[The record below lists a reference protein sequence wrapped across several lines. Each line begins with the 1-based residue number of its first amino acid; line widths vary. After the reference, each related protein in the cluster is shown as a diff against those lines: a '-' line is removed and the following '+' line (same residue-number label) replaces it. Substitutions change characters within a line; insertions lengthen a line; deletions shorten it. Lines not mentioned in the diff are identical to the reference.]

1 MVHLS
6 FTIPSTTS
14 LQPALPPLLSSG
26 FFLSIRRLQRRLVRL
41 LCRPDHLFVCL
52 YYLFFSYQSFQCTR
66 DTRPT
71 INKITMSPSTFTWRQ
86 AVLSALLVPT
96 AFASPAPITVLGANG
111 VNTEVASAD
120 VSAVGAQ
127 VDAATAALVDG
138 SNADGFLGGNNL
150 DNAAVVV
157 EDPEAAVLLNDT
169 LLLNDTGIVDL
180 EGKGK
185 GKDQNRVDDLIR
197 GGKGREDRQL
207 QELLDQLFRELGVDD
222 KGKGKDNNDQNAQL
236 DLLLQLFGQNGLDV
250 GKGKG
255 RDNRGAEDQL
265 ELLIQLFGLNGFD
278 DRGKGKGFDN
288 FDDLDE
294 QQFLQLLQGL
304 GGLGGAFGGGGV
316 NNLFGG
322 NVNQDQILNLLLG
335 GLGGGRGNLN
345 QNDLLNLLLQTQQLG
360 GNNVFGGAANN
371 YLAGGGQQQIA
382 QLLQLLGGGNQGFG
396 NAFGGG
402 FGNNGKSGKGN
413 DINALFGDLNGNNGK
428 GKGSGVQFARDLP
441 RYRKR
446 QDLVIPGLGENEIEG
461 KGKDNEGKG
470 KDNEGKGKENEGKGK
485 ADEGKG
491 KADELKGKADGKG
504 KILLQCESVSE
515 VRKRQDVNIQII
527 DVDVEGKGKGK
538 EAKKAK
544 TVARKLRAR
553 RVRLA

>member
-1 MVHLS
+1 
-6 FTIPSTTS
+6 
-14 LQPALPPLLSSG
+14 
-26 FFLSIRRLQRRLVRL
+26 
-41 LCRPDHLFVCL
+41 
-52 YYLFFSYQSFQCTR
+52 
-66 DTRPT
+66 
-71 INKITMSPSTFTWRQ
+71 MSPSTFTWRQ

-111 VNTEVASAD
+111 VNTEVATAD
-120 VSAVGAQ
+120 VGAVSAQ
-127 VDAATAALVDG
+127 VDAATAALLDE

-150 DNAAVVV
+150 DNGAAVV
-157 EDPEAAVLLNDT
+157 EEPEAAVLLNDT

-185 GKDQNRVDDLIR
+185 GKDQNRVDDLLR
-197 GGKGREDRQL
+197 EGKGREGKGREDRQL

-222 KGKGKDNNDQNAQL
+222 RGKGKDNNDQDDQL
-236 DLLLQLFGQNGLDV
+236 ELLLQLFGQNGLDI

-255 RDNRGAEDQL
+255 RDNGDAEDQL
-265 ELLIQLFGLNGFD
+265 ELLLQLFGLNGFD

-288 FDDLDE
+288 FDDLDD
-294 QQFLQLLQGL
+294 QQLLQLLQVL

-345 QNDLLNLLLQTQQLG
+345 QNDLLNLLLQTQQQG
-360 GNNVFGGAANN
+360 GNNIFGVGANN

-382 QLLQLLGGGNQGFG
+382 QLLQLLAGGNQNFG

-402 FGNNGKSGKGN
+402 FGNNGKGGKGN
-413 DINALFGDLNGNNGK
+413 DLNQLFGNLNGNNGK
-428 GKGSGVQFARDLP
+428 GKEGKGGGVQFARDLP

-470 KDNEGKGKENEGKGK
+470 KDNEGKGK
-485 ADEGKG
+485 
-491 KADELKGKADGKG
+491 ADELKGKGEGKG
-504 KILLQCESVSE
+504 KTILQCEAISE

-527 DVDVEGKGKGK
+527 DVDAVGKGKGK

-544 TVARKLRAR
+544 TVARRLRAR
-553 RVRLA
+553 RVRRA

>member
-1 MVHLS
+1 
-6 FTIPSTTS
+6 
-14 LQPALPPLLSSG
+14 
-26 FFLSIRRLQRRLVRL
+26 
-41 LCRPDHLFVCL
+41 
-52 YYLFFSYQSFQCTR
+52 
-66 DTRPT
+66 
-71 INKITMSPSTFTWRQ
+71 MSPSTFTWRQ

-111 VNTEVASAD
+111 VNTEVATAD
-120 VSAVGAQ
+120 VGAVGAQ
-127 VDAATAALVDG
+127 VDAATAALLDE

-150 DNAAVVV
+150 DNAAAIV
-157 EDPEAAVLLNDT
+157 EDPETAVFLNDT
-169 LLLNDTGIVDL
+169 VLLNDTGIVDL
-180 EGKGK
+180 GGKGK
-185 GKDQNRVDDLIR
+185 GKDQNRADDLLR

-207 QELLDQLFRELGVDD
+207 QELLDQLLRELGVDD
-222 KGKGKDNNDQNAQL
+222 RGKGKDNNNQDNQL

-255 RDNRGAEDQL
+255 RDNQGAGDQL

-294 QQFLQLLQGL
+294 QQLLQLFQVL

-345 QNDLLNLLLQTQQLG
+345 QNDLLNLLLQTQQQG
-360 GNNVFGGAANN
+360 GNNIFGVGANN

-382 QLLQLLGGGNQGFG
+382 QLLQLLAGGNQNFG

-402 FGNNGKSGKGN
+402 FGNNGKGGKGN
-413 DINALFGDLNGNNGK
+413 DINQLFGNLNGNNGK
-428 GKGSGVQFARDLP
+428 GKEGKGGGVQFARDLP

-470 KDNEGKGKENEGKGK
+470 KDNEGKGKDNQ
-485 ADEGKG
+485 GKG

-504 KILLQCESVSE
+504 KTILQCEAISE

-527 DVDVEGKGKGK
+527 DVEGKGKGK
-538 EAKKAK
+538 VAKKAK
-544 TVARKLRAR
+544 TVARRLRAR
-553 RVRLA
+553 RVRRA